1 MFPDVQWVDVGGG
14 IGVVDREGGVPID
27 LAAVSTGLQV
37 NAAKTRVHNLHLARK
52 PCLVG
57 PLRKFTRVRVHAHVC
72 VHVHVYVCMCM
83 CACVRVHV
91 LQALKTAMSVSKKVS
106 ESCRPAFSTHLPHH
120 KGIMGCGASG
130 ELAWLLRVDG
140 YMMGTW

>member
-37 NAAKTRVHNLHLARK
+37 NAVNTQVHSSRLARK
-52 PCLVG
+52 PCLVE
-57 PLRKFTRVRVHAHVC
+57 LNELMH
-72 VHVHVYVCMCM
+72 VCMCACGRVCV

-106 ESCRPAFSTHLPHH
+106 KSCQPAISTHLP
-120 KGIMGCGASG
+120 
-130 ELAWLLRVDG
+130 RR
-140 YMMGTW
+140 